1 MAPQIDA
8 KSNPTAPR
16 RYARDIVDAVLHNM
30 RENLEPLK
38 YSTLA
43 PSRYLVYLHAAE
55 FRRLEG
61 ILRRIRLE
69 TIRALSAE
77 LDAINR
83 RSAPSGMLRK
93 VNAFLGRSVNTVEG
107 AGPEWQIEFLPDPDG
122 ELAEGDILVDSELV
136 LPPQPELGAGERTRR
151 ITTGRVGHVTTKQVD
166 TVRTASSS
174 TPIVVARI
182 AYVDDEGTHTF
193 DMVKDSIVLGRGGVA
208 YRVDLRIKTAV
219 DVSREHARI
228 RRDPATGRF
237 FLIDLST
244 LGTTVNGRRAP
255 KGYDEEDGSKREN
268 GVEMPLPDIARIG
281 LAEMIYLDFTATR
294 T

>member
-8 KSNPTAPR
+8 QSNPTAPR

-30 RENLEPLK
+30 RQNLEPLK

-43 PSRYLVYLHAAE
+43 PSRYLVYLHPAE

-77 LDAINR
+77 LEAINR
-83 RSAPSGMLRK
+83 SGRSGMFRK
-93 VNAFLGRSVNTVEG
+93 VNALLGRSVNTVEG

-151 ITTGRVGHVTTKQVD
+151 ITTGRVGQVTTKQVD
-166 TVRTASSS
+166 TVRTATPS
-174 TPIVVARI
+174 TPAVYARI

-193 DMVKDSIVLGRGGVA
+193 DVVKDSVVLGRGGIA
-208 YRVDLRIKTAV
+208 YRVDLRIKSAV
-219 DVSREHARI
+219 DVSREHARL

-255 KGYDEEDGSKREN
+255 KGYDEDAGSKREN
-268 GVEMPLPDIARIG
+268 GVEVPLPDVARIG
-281 LAEMIYLDFTATR
+281 LAEMIYLDFTAAR
-294 T
+294 A

>member
-43 PSRYLVYLHAAE
+43 PSRYLVYLHPAE

-69 TIRALSAE
+69 TGRALSAE
-77 LDAINR
+77 LEAINR

-93 VNAFLGRSVNTVEG
+93 VNALFGRSVNTVEG
-107 AGPEWQIEFLPDPDG
+107 AGAEWQIEFLPDPDS

-151 ITTGRVGHVTTKQVD
+151 ITTGRVGQRSMSQED
-166 TVRTASSS
+166 TVKSAG
-174 TPIVVARI
+174 A
-182 AYVDDEGTHTF
+182 A
-193 DMVKDSIVLGRGGVA
+193 
-208 YRVDLRIKTAV
+208 
-219 DVSREHARI
+219 
-228 RRDPATGRF
+228 
-237 FLIDLST
+237 
-244 LGTTVNGRRAP
+244 AP
-255 KGYDEEDGSKREN
+255 
-268 GVEMPLPDIARIG
+268 
-281 LAEMIYLDFTATR
+281 
-294 T
+294 